1 VPSRMSLAGRILLL
15 AILLGLLILACP
27 RPVYALQQPAP
38 KQATRQ
44 NPGRP
49 SPAEEESQA
58 LDKALRS
65 AEGNPQ
71 ALIRNLEAFLARFP
85 KSPRRE
91 LILRTMYKQ
100 ALQANDPAKAAVV
113 GEKLLEFSP
122 EDRGLLSSLVELLDR
137 QGDAASRER
146 ALHYATKFV
155 ECAEKGAREPRPSD
169 VSEEQGRETQALVL
183 ATAYLMRGKLYA
195 KSGETNKAFADYQ
208 SSYAAYPTAQVAERL
223 GDLAAK
229 NNDLDHAVEYF
240 ATAFAFPEKSSDPAW
255 REQVRR
261 KLGSLY
267 VARHQSE
274 KGLGDLV
281 LARYDELMRLLAARF
296 KNPDLPNADARDPFD
311 YVLQRV
317 DGSPL
322 RLTECRGRVVVME
335 FWATWCGPCRL
346 EGKLLEHVAGRFRAE
361 PAAVF
366 LAVDVDEDREA
377 VPAFL
382 KEEQWTVPV
391 VFAQGLDRLLGVRA
405 VPTLIIFDRR
415 GHVVYRQ
422 EGVDFSSF
430 VETIEKK
437 VREALGQPAPTSA
450 GSS

>member
-1 VPSRMSLAGRILLL
+1 MSLAGRILLL
-15 AILLGLLILACP
+15 AVLLGLLILACP
-27 RPVYALQQPAP
+27 RPVYSLQKPAP
-38 KQATRQ
+38 KQATKQ
-44 NPGRP
+44 NPEKL

-91 LILRTMYKQ
+91 LILRTIYKQ

-113 GEKLLEFSP
+113 GEKLLDLNP
-122 EDRGLLSSLVELLDR
+122 EDPGLLSSLVELLDR
-137 QGDAASRER
+137 QGDTASRER

-155 ECAEKGAREPRPSD
+155 ERAEKGAREPRPSD
-169 VSEEQGRETQALVL
+169 VSEEQWRETQALMR

-195 KSGETNKAFADYQ
+195 KSGETDRAFADYQ

-223 GDLAAK
+223 GNLAAK
-229 NNDLDHAVEYF
+229 KNDLDRAVEYF
-240 ATAFAFPEKSSDPAW
+240 ATAFAFPEKNSDPVR

-281 LARYDELMRLLAARF
+281 LTRYDELMRSLAPRF
-296 KNPDLPNADARDPFD
+296 KNPDAPNADARDPFD
-311 YVLQRV
+311 YVLQRA

-322 RLTECRGRVVVME
+322 RLTDYRGRVVVME

-346 EGKLLEHVAGRFRAE
+346 EGKLLERVVERFRTE

-366 LAVDVDEDREA
+366 LAVNVDEDREG

-382 KEEQWTVPV
+382 KEERWTVPV

-405 VPTLIIFDRR
+405 LPTLMIFDRR
-415 GHVVYRQ
+415 GRVVYRQ

-437 VREALGQPAPTSA
+437 VREALHEPAPASA
-450 GSS
+450 GSR